1 MTTDTTPPADPQ
13 APQRTDLAG
22 LREALFAT
30 LRDVRTGAIDLDRAR
45 TVNAIAGTL
54 IDSARV
60 EVEYRRVVDQAG
72 SSTFIEGTATTGGG
86 ALPGNGIGR
95 MVHRL
100 KG

>member
-54 IDSARV
+54 IDSARG

-72 SSTFIEGTATTGGG
+72 ASTFIEGGG